1 MVLLLLLVL
10 VVGFVDVFLLVELFL
25 GAVVDLVDL
34 LVVVFGLFVPDGFE
48 DLLTTTTFLLFFVFE
63 FTFARFLPLLEE
75 VLLVLELL
83 EFVVALLADVL
94 LLLLAVFLLLVL
106 AELFLL

>member
-1 MVLLLLLVL
+1 
-10 VVGFVDVFLLVELFL
+10 VFLLVALFL

-34 LVVVFGLFVPDGFE
+34 LVVVFDLFVPDADGFE

-94 LLLLAVFLLLVL
+94 PLLLAVFLLLAL